1 MVPAP
6 PPKSLSSDQRVASLK
21 WGHSWSVKVAVVA
34 HAKKKLDGGLPELRT
49 ELRRRRQAVLWRE
62 VTKSNQVPQAV
73 RSAVAAD
80 PDLLLLW
87 GGDGTI
93 QRALDTL
100 ARKTMPNVPIAV
112 LPAGTSNLFA
122 SNFDIPHDLSGAL
135 DVALGGV
142 TRRIDVGNFNGERFG
157 VMAGVGFDA
166 LMIEDASRRMKDRLG
181 RAAYVYTGL
190 KNLKQ
195 ASVDAEVCV
204 DDQLWFTGS
213 TPCVLI
219 GNVGDLF
226 GGITLL
232 HEADPSDG
240 RLDIGVLHAERLS
253 DWARLA
259 GRAVRGEADQSRFL
273 STTSG
278 RRVDVRL
285 SRRMPYELDG
295 GARGTTRKLKVR
307 IKELA
312 VTVCVPDTERT
323 TQ

>member
-1 MVPAP
+1 MPI
-6 PPKSLSSDQRVASLK
+6 LK
-21 WGHSWSVKVAVVA
+21 WGHSWSVKVAVVG
-34 HAKKKLDGGLPELRT
+34 HAKKKLGGGLPKLRT
-49 ELRRRRQAVLWRE
+49 ELRRRGHAEVVWRE
-62 VTKSNQVPQAV
+62 VMKSKKVPDAV
-73 RSAVAAD
+73 RAAVAAD

-87 GGDGTI
+87 GGDGTV
-93 QRALDTL
+93 QRALDTV
-100 ARKTMPNVPIAV
+100 ARKAMPDVPIAV

-122 SNFDIPHDLSGAL
+122 NNFDIPHDLHGAL

-142 TRRIDVGNFNGERFG
+142 PRRIDVGTFNGERFG

-190 KNLKQ
+190 KNLKK
-195 ASVDAEVCV
+195 ASVHAEVCV
-204 DDQLWFTGS
+204 DDRLWFTGS
-213 TPCVLI
+213 TPCVLV

-232 HEADPSDG
+232 HQADPSDG

-278 RRVDVRL
+278 RRIDVRL

-295 GARGTTRKLKVR
+295 GARGTTRQLKVR
-307 IKELA
+307 IKQRA
-312 VTVCVPDTERT
+312 VTVCVPDTAKT
-323 TQ
+323 TR

>member
-1 MVPAP
+1 M
-6 PPKSLSSDQRVASLK
+6 KI
-21 WGHSWSVKVAVVA
+21 AVVA
-34 HAKKKLDGGLPELRT
+34 HAKKNPGGGLPELRT
-49 ELRRRRQAVLWRE
+49 ELRCRGQMDVAWHE
-62 VTKSNQVPQAV
+62 VMKSKQVPDAV
-73 RSAVAAD
+73 RAALAAD

-93 QRALDTL
+93 QRALDTV
-100 ARKTMPNVPIAV
+100 ARKAMPDVPIAV

-122 SNFDIPHDLSGAL
+122 SNFDIPRELCGAP
-135 DVALGGV
+135 DVALGTV
-142 TRRIDVGNFNGERFG
+142 PRRIDVGSFNGERFG

-166 LMIEDASRRMKDRLG
+166 LMIRDSSRRMKDRLG

-190 KNLKQ
+190 KNLKR
-195 ASVDAEVCV
+195 ASVDAKVRV
-204 DDQLWFTGS
+204 DDRLWFTGS
-213 TPCVLI
+213 TPCVLV
-219 GNVGDLF
+219 GNVGNLF

-273 STTSG
+273 SITSG

-285 SRRMPYELDG
+285 SRGMPYELDG
-295 GARGTTRKLKVR
+295 GARGTTRHLKVR
-307 IKELA
+307 IKEQA
-312 VTVCVPDTERT
+312 VTVCVPDTGRT
-323 TQ
+323 TR

>member
-1 MVPAP
+1 M
-6 PPKSLSSDQRVASLK
+6 KIT
-21 WGHSWSVKVAVVA
+21 VVA
-34 HAKKKLDGGLPELRT
+34 HAKKSLGGGLKELRT
-49 ELRRRRQAVLWRE
+49 ELRRRGQPE
-62 VTKSNQVPQAV
+62 VAWHVVMKSKQVPGAV
-73 RSAVAAD
+73 RAAIATE

-87 GGDGTI
+87 GGDGTV
-93 QRALDTL
+93 QRALDTV
-100 ARKTMPNVPIAV
+100 ARKTMPDVPIAV

-135 DVALGGV
+135 GVALGGV
-142 TRRIDVGNFNGERFG
+142 PRRIDVGSFNGERFG

-190 KNLKQ
+190 KNLKH
-195 ASVDAEVCV
+195 AAVDAEVRV
-204 DDQLWFTGS
+204 NDQLWFAGS
-213 TPCVLI
+213 TPCVLV

-259 GRAVRGEADQSRFL
+259 GRAVRGDADQSRFL

-295 GARGTTRKLKVR
+295 GARGTTSQLKVR
-307 IKELA
+307 IKEQA
-312 VTVCVPDTERT
+312 VTVCVPDTARADR
-323 TQ
+323 

>member
-1 MVPAP
+1 MPI
-6 PPKSLSSDQRVASLK
+6 LK
-21 WGHSWSVKVAVVA
+21 WGHSWSVKIAVVA
-34 HAKKKLDGGLPELRT
+34 HAKKKLGGGLPELRT
-49 ELRRRRQAVLWRE
+49 ELRRRGHAEVVWRE
-62 VTKSNQVPQAV
+62 VMKSKKVPDAV
-73 RSAVAAD
+73 RAAVAAD

-87 GGDGTI
+87 GGDGTV
-93 QRALDTL
+93 QRALDTV
-100 ARKTMPNVPIAV
+100 ARKAMPDVPIAV

-122 SNFDIPHDLSGAL
+122 NNFDIPHDLHGAL

-142 TRRIDVGNFNGERFG
+142 PRRIDVGTFNGERFG

-190 KNLKQ
+190 KNLKK
-195 ASVDAEVCV
+195 ASVHAEVCV
-204 DDQLWFTGS
+204 DDRLWFTGS
-213 TPCVLI
+213 TPCVLV

-232 HEADPSDG
+232 HQADPSDG

-278 RRVDVRL
+278 RRIDVR
-285 SRRMPYELDG
+285 
-295 GARGTTRKLKVR
+295 
-307 IKELA
+307 
-312 VTVCVPDTERT
+312 
-323 TQ
+323 

>member
-1 MVPAP
+1 M
-6 PPKSLSSDQRVASLK
+6 KS
-21 WGHSWSVKVAVVA
+21 
-34 HAKKKLDGGLPELRT
+34 E
-49 ELRRRRQAVLWRE
+49 
-62 VTKSNQVPQAV
+62 QVPDAV
-73 RSAVAAD
+73 RAALAAD

-87 GGDGTI
+87 GGDGTV
-93 QRALDTL
+93 QRALDTV
-100 ARKTMPNVPIAV
+100 ARKRMPDVPIAV

-122 SNFDIPHDLSGAL
+122 SNFAIPCDLSGAL
-135 DVALGGV
+135 DVAFGGV
-142 TRRIDVGNFNGERFG
+142 RRRIDVGSFNGERFG

-166 LMIEDASRRMKDRLG
+166 LMIGDASRRMKDRLG

-190 KNLKQ
+190 KNLKK

-204 DDQLWFTGS
+204 DGRLWFTGS
-213 TPCVLI
+213 TPCLLV

-240 RLDIGVLHAERLS
+240 RLDIAVLHADRLS
-253 DWARLA
+253 EWARLA
-259 GRAVRGEADQSRFL
+259 GRAVRGEADQSPFL

-295 GARGTTRKLKVR
+295 GARGTTKQLKVR
-307 IKELA
+307 IKEQA
-312 VTVCVPDTERT
+312 VTVCVPDTGRT
-323 TQ
+323 TR